1 MGINRRTFLSYLA
14 ALSALPLL
22 PASFAH
28 AFDRIAGRFG
38 QIPNPSDIQ
47 RVISAGPPADL
58 LLLALAPEKL
68 LGFSSFDLSGE
79 SGVLFSETVRR
90 LPRLGRLSGR
100 ASTLSLEKLL
110 TLNPDIIIDC
120 GSADE
125 TYRSLAQRTS
135 QQTGVPYVL
144 VDGGL
149 LDTPSQ
155 LRQVGQLL
163 NVAARAEQQAQFAE
177 AILQRANV
185 YRTSAQTEK
194 PRFYFA
200 RGAMGLETGL
210 RGSLHTEAVELLGFE
225 NVATAGEL
233 KTLTQVSM
241 EHILRW
247 NPELIITQDV
257 QSYQHITHSEQWQ
270 GVHAVAQQRVI
281 LMSGL
286 PFGWLDAPPGL
297 NRLLGLCR
305 LQSHFD
311 PATAQQLKSDTRT
324 FFRLFYHTDL
334 NDAQLEQLL
343 RVA

>member
-1 MGINRRTFLSYLA
+1 MGMNRRAFLSYLA

-22 PASFAH
+22 PASFAY

-38 QIPNPSDIQ
+38 QIPAPSDIR
-47 RVISAGPPADL
+47 RVISAGPPADM

-79 SGVLFSETVRR
+79 SGALFSETVRR

-110 TLNPDIIIDC
+110 ALNPDIIIDC

-149 LDTPSQ
+149 QDTPAQ

-163 NVAARAEQQAQFAE
+163 NVTTRAEQQAQFAE
-177 AILQRANV
+177 SILQRANA
-185 YRTSAQTEK
+185 YRVNAQAEK

-200 RGAMGLETGL
+200 RGALGLETGL

-225 NVATAGEL
+225 NAATAGEL
-233 KTLTQVSM
+233 NTLTQVSM
-241 EHILRW
+241 EHILTW
-247 NPELIITQDV
+247 NPEVIITQDV
-257 QSYQHITHSEQWQ
+257 QSYQHITRSEQWQ
-270 GVHAVAQQRVI
+270 GVDAVARQRVI

-311 PATAQQLKSDTRT
+311 PATAQQLKSDTRA
-324 FFRLFYHTDL
+324 FFHLFYHTDL